1 MSDIQR
7 VLDDDR
13 SDAAHKPWINLNKQI
28 KPALDKFE
36 DAARQELEVY
46 WAPE

>member
-13 SDAAHKPWINLNKQI
+13 SDPADKPWADLNERI

-36 DAARQELEVY
+36 DAARQELEVR
-46 WAPE
+46 WTP